1 VNAYTAEGNQARR
14 PSRAPLNDA
23 ERAAIR
29 IAGAQ
34 AARRSRIA
42 QGLPEWVEDPV
53 GVAILARLLRTARS
67 TRCKTS
73 ASDEGKPAA

>member
-1 VNAYTAEGNQARR
+1 VSAYTAKGNHPRR
-14 PSRAPLNDA
+14 PSRAPLSDA

-29 IAGAQ
+29 TAGAQ
-34 AARRSRIA
+34 AARRSRIE

-67 TRCKTS
+67 TRCQMS
-73 ASDEGKPAA
+73 ASDEWKPAA